1 MINGVTDVKH
11 VEDNRIDEVIGEIF
25 KIESTALGI
34 QSDAEREKQQ
44 YAEYTERRIKEFDEQ
59 LAVETDEKIKE
70 LQEKLKLA
78 KEKEMLS
85 MRNDISEYTLK
96 MDEQYNENHEKWARN
111 IVDSI
116 IKE

>member
-96 MDEQYNENHEKWARN
+96 MDEQYNENHEEWVRN